1 MRVNL
6 QPGYVLHSRPYR
18 DSSALLEVFTAEHGR
33 ISLVARGARRQSRKG
48 SGAALLQPFTPL
60 LVSFSGRSELKTL
73 VTAESTQGMLVLP
86 GARLFSA
93 FYINELLVRLLHRND
108 AHPRLFAAYDRA
120 LHQLAGNATVDTV
133 LRNFE
138 FTLLDELGY
147 SFDPG
152 VDGAD
157 GQSVVG
163 TRWYRFDPGLGLV
176 ATVDTRDGPGAIYS
190 GSDLLAIKA
199 GEMEGSVRQ
208 TAKRLLREALA
219 VHLGDAPLRSRELFR
234 AARVS
239 PSGERA
245 QKRPEG

>member
-48 SGAALLQPFTPL
+48 SGAARLQPFTPL
-60 LVSFSGRSELKTL
+60 LVSFFGRSELKTL
-73 VTAESTQGMLVLP
+73 VSMESTQGMLVLP
-86 GARLFSA
+86 GARLFSGL
-93 FYINELLVRLLHRND
+93 YINELLMRLLHRND
-108 AHPRLFAAYDRA
+108 AHPGLFAAYDLA
-120 LHQLAGNATVDTV
+120 LHQLAGNTTVDTA
-133 LRNFE
+133 LRHFE

-147 SFDPG
+147 GFDIG

-157 GQSVVG
+157 GLSVVG
-163 TRWYRFDPGLGLV
+163 TRWYRYDPGLGLV
-176 ATVDTRDGPGAIYS
+176 GTVDTADGAGAIYS

-199 GEMEGSVRQ
+199 GEMDGPARQ

-234 AARVS
+234 ASRVS
-239 PSGERA
+239 PSSERA
-245 QKRPEG
+245 QKRPEP